1 MIRKILL
8 GSTLLLLVAM
18 AVYFRFHHA
27 KPPMEVAY
35 GGNRQVTV
43 WSTSAQVR
51 EPVTTIGFGERVD
64 VLRRYQDQVQVQTAN
79 GVTGW
84 IQEHDLLSADLW
96 LKSKD
101 LATRAA
107 AMPIEARGHTR
118 VLTNLH
124 AEPGRDSPRVRQL
137 NKGIPLDVLER
148 NVVEAATIRP
158 AGAEDESGGAPG
170 KKEEWWL
177 VRAHTPDQTAMAGW
191 MLGRFI
197 DLDVPQPLPDY
208 ASSAA
213 MRIVSWFELNGVMDE
228 TGKVRPQYLLVGTHG
243 PEGQPCDFSMLRVYT
258 WGEKKARYET
268 AFVESGVCGKL
279 PVLVTRSSA
288 PGGDVAFAFKDLSG
302 NGGEERAYRMRQ
314 TVVRRVREAGEK
326 PEPKPKPRK
335 RGR

>member
-1 MIRKILL
+1 MRKVLF
-8 GSTLLLLVAM
+8 GSALLLLVAM
-18 AVYFRFHHA
+18 AAYFRFHHA

-43 WSTSAQVR
+43 WSTMAQVR

-64 VLRRYQDQVQVQTAN
+64 VLKRFQDEVQVQTAG

-84 IQEHDLLSADLW
+84 IQERDLLSADLW

-118 VLTNLH
+118 ALANLH
-124 AEPGRDSPRVRQL
+124 AEPGRDSPRIRQL
-137 NKGIPLDVLER
+137 NKDVPVDVLER
-148 NVVEAATIRP
+148 SVVEAASARTP
-158 AGAEDESGGAPG
+158 GAAEETSGPPG
-170 KKEEWWL
+170 KKEDWWL
-177 VRAHTPDQTAMAGW
+177 VRAHTTDQTAMAGW
-191 MLGRFI
+191 VMGRFI
-197 DLDVPQPLPDY
+197 DLDVPEPLPDY

-213 MRIVSWFELNGVMDE
+213 MRVVAWFELNGVIDDA
-228 TGKVRPQYLLVGTHG
+228 GKTRPQYLLLGTHG

-258 WGEKKARYET
+258 WGEKRARYET

-279 PVLVTRSSA
+279 PVLVTRS
-288 PGGDVAFAFKDLSG
+288 PGTGGDVAFVFKNLSG
-302 NGGEERAYRMRQ
+302 NGAEQRTYRMKQ

-326 PEPKPKPRK
+326 PAPKPKARK
-335 RGR
+335 GAR